1 MNHEEEYEELNDESA
16 EQELFEHHR
25 IVIDPGQQQIRID
38 KFLQNRL
45 GGQISRTK
53 IQAGAE
59 AGNLLVNDKPVKSS
73 YKVKPRDVV
82 SVLLPHPP
90 KENYLIPEEMPL
102 DIMYEDEEIILLNKQ
117 SGLVVHPGHGNLT
130 GTLVNGLL
138 WHFQH
143 LPKTDNEMRPG
154 LVHRLDKDTTGVM
167 VIAKSEYSLAFLARQ
182 FFERT
187 NDRKYL
193 ALVWGDFDED
203 SGTITGHLG
212 RSAKDRRV
220 QEVFPDGDQGR
231 HAVTHWKVVERFGY
245 VTLVECK
252 LETGRTHQ
260 IRAHM
265 KYIGHPLFN
274 DAMYGGDVIRK
285 GPSFSKY
292 KQFVDNCFALCPRQA
307 LHARLLTIQHPV
319 KKEWMEFNS
328 ELPPDMKAVIEKW
341 RGYVQN
347 RPQETE

>member
-1 MNHEEEYEELNDESA
+1 MNNEELYEELNDENA

-73 YKVKPRDVV
+73 YKIKPKDVIT
-82 SVLLPHPP
+82 VLLPHPP
-90 KENYLIPEEMPL
+90 KENYLVPEEMPL
-102 DIMYEDEEIILLNKQ
+102 DIMYEDNEIIILNKQ

-138 WHFQH
+138 WHFLH
-143 LPKTDNEMRPG
+143 LPKADNDLRPG

-193 ALVWGDFDED
+193 ALVWGDFETD

-285 GPSFSKY
+285 GPSYSKY
-292 KQFVDNCFALCPRQA
+292 KQFVDNCFAICPRQA
-307 LHARLLTIQHPV
+307 LHARLLTIQHPIT
-319 KKEWMEFNS
+319 KEWMEFNS
-328 ELPPDMKAVIEKW
+328 ELPSDMQAVIEKW

-347 RPQETE
+347 RPHETE